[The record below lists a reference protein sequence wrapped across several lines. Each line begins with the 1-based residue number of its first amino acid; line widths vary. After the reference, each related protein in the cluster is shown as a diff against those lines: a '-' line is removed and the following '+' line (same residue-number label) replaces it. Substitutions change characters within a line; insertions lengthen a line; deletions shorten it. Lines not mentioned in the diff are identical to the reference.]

1 MTKEKAVKTNTDWIT
16 HQTSNLSQKETGRV
30 GRKAHAE
37 ECVVTVRIT
46 LRIHLLKHKA
56 WLNLY
61 LIGSNLVVMERSPL
75 RLTCGPLSS
84 GEWEAE

>member
-1 MTKEKAVKTNTDWIT
+1 MTKAKDVKSKHGLNHTP
-16 HQTSNLSQKETGRV
+16 TSNFSQKETGRV

-56 WLNLY
+56 
-61 LIGSNLVVMERSPL
+61 
-75 RLTCGPLSS
+75 
-84 GEWEAE
+84 